1 MKKFN
6 LFVVAFAISTN
17 LFAQTQQESPKVKQQ
32 GHEDT
37 NKFRQ
42 MYDLM
47 ATPNMYRTA
56 SGAPGPEYY
65 QQQADYKIDIE
76 LDDKNARLYGVETVT
91 YTNNAKESLDYLWI
105 QLDQNLFAKTSKTSY
120 T

>member
-1 MKKFN
+1 MK
-6 LFVVAFAISTN
+6 LYRISTVYLLLTSAI
-17 LFAQTQQESPKVKQQ
+17 LFAQTVPEKQK
-32 GHEDT
+32 GKLDT

-65 QQQADYKIDIE
+65 QQQADYKMDIE
-76 LDDKNARLYGVETVT
+76 VDDKNTRLSGVETIT
-91 YTNNAKESLDYLWI
+91 
-105 QLDQNLFAKTSKTSY
+105 
-120 T
+120 